1 MIFIKDFSI
10 SILTK
15 VHKIFLIS
23 GMREMVEWLTT
34 LKTKMDQLHYNDS
47 KYLLKKLLPTL
58 VNQFVILIENKQ
70 EENLD
75 VKTAILDIFQR
86 IILDDQM
93 IENYREILNL

>member
-1 MIFIKDFSI
+1 
-10 SILTK
+10 
-15 VHKIFLIS
+15 
-23 GMREMVEWLTT
+23 MREMVEWLTT

-58 VNQFVILIENKQ
+58 VSQFVILIENTQ
-70 EENLD
+70 EENLE